1 MKAILAVSAL
11 VYSTNA
17 AYGVTGSVSDGGA
30 CLSAADCSVLT
41 SNCCLIKDS
50 TTVAV
55 YQTFCVPTG
64 VDTTSVSTTT

>member
-55 YQTFCVPTG
+55 Y
-64 VDTTSVSTTT
+64 